1 MARAIPDGSGTA
13 QTGLAQVLEKEITA
27 AYLSGKTNRPLRRR
41 SRDRFSA
48 AYRDAERLVRTEASY
63 VANRAAVEEYAQA
76 GCRYVEF
83 LTAKD
88 SRTCPIC
95 AGHDGD
101 IVPIEKAKTGSN
113 IPPLHPNC
121 RCTVL
126 PVVEDEPE
134 NELQDSGKND
144 TMPLDGESATVEHP
158 PIRSPIEQRSTA
170 KGNPNAILIWGQ
182 PLNNRQMRILE
193 RLPEYDARMTVR
205 KRNVSMRDLA
215 ALTAETGCEYAMFTK
230 GAGETNH
237 SGECA
242 DDECDP
248 EYGAGNGGRRMAL
261 ERTYTSRGYKSAS
274 DLFGWRYRCAES
286 LWTAAQRDL

>member
-1 MARAIPDGSGTA
+1 MED
-13 QTGLAQVLEKEITA
+13 
-27 AYLSGKTNRPLRRR
+27 N
-41 SRDRFSA
+41 
-48 AYRDAERLVRTEASY
+48 
-63 VANRAAVEEYAQA
+63 
-76 GCRYVEF
+76 C
-83 LTAKD
+83 
-88 SRTCPIC
+88 
-95 AGHDGD
+95 DGD
-101 IVPIEKAKTGSN
+101 IVPVGKAKTGSN

-158 PIRSPIEQRSTA
+158 PIRSPIEQRSTG

-230 GAGETNH
+230 GQERRIIRGNARMTNVTPNMAR
-237 SGECA
+237 EMAA
-242 DDECDP
+242 D
-248 EYGAGNGGRRMAL
+248 
-261 ERTYTSRGYKSAS
+261 
-274 DLFGWRYRCAES
+274 GWRWSGHTHPGDTRAHLICSDGDIAV
-286 LWTAAQRDL
+286 LKAFGQQRSVIYNSKGDYSIFEVGERGDQR